1 MESDKS
7 DKIGL
12 LRYGY
17 TYQNAQK
24 RAALMFQLYGI
35 RMGV

>member
-1 MESDKS
+1 MDSDKS
-7 DKIGL
+7 NKIGL

-24 RAALMFQLYGI
+24 RAELMWQLYGI
-35 RMGV
+35 RMGA